1 MLPSERAVQDA
12 KAQVR
17 VMHRALVAKVGP
29 VPSSNA
35 VFPSYG
41 RRLTCIHKQPV
52 WVRRVNARTFAQR

>member
-1 MLPSERAVQDA
+1 MLPSERAVQEA

-35 VFPSYG
+35 VDF
-41 RRLTCIHKQPV
+41 IV
-52 WVRRVNARTFAQR
+52 